1 MGEQGLLI
9 KYQQKLI
16 HGVKGGSDLP
26 PGPPHKREKSSF
38 ISSQNY
44 PWFTLTFQQ
53 NQAAVFNQMQDRHG
67 LIELVQLSLKIK
79 IMIVDC

>member
-26 PGPPHKREKSSF
+26 PGPPQER
-38 ISSQNY
+38 
-44 PWFTLTFQQ
+44 
-53 NQAAVFNQMQDRHG
+53 
-67 LIELVQLSLKIK
+67 KILFP
-79 IMIVDC
+79 I